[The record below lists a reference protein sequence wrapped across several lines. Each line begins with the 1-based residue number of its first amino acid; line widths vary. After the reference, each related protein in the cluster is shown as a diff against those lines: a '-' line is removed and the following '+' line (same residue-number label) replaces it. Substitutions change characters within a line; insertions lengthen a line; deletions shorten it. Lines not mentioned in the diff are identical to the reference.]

1 MKALLFLISLLAV
14 RTAWSQDIEA
24 LSKLYGSGAYAE
36 LDRQCID
43 LLKTFPDH
51 PEINMLYGRSL
62 ADQEQTV
69 KAIGY
74 LSKAAVSNGP
84 AYVRAWSYA
93 YLGTCYFTID
103 SIEKSRASLLKCVE
117 LNATKNA
124 TGYANRRISYY
135 GFSDH
140 YKDWEVIESKH
151 FRFLFQDSSNV
162 KNKMH
167 FIEERESVFEEL
179 VARFPA
185 TLPGKIDFFVWN
197 STDDGVNQLG
207 ASPGFARPEELLV
220 HCRYNQ
226 TVGHEM
232 THIIVHHSLHPK
244 TKSRL
249 INEGIAVLYDFS
261 SRLKMDI
268 AKLAASSSTEPISIK
283 DMWMRGAAFD
293 ESLLY
298 PVGGAWL
305 GFLETKLSG
314 EGFRQILQNQS
325 YEAYPNR
332 SELESLIAEFES
344 LLNSK

>member
-24 LSKLYGSGAYAE
+24 LSKLYGSGSYAE

-62 ADQEQTV
+62 ADQEQQL

-74 LSKAAVSNGP
+74 LSKAAESNGP
-84 AYVRAWSYA
+84 SYVKAWSYA

-103 SIEKSRASLLKCVE
+103 SIANSRASLLKCVE
-117 LNATKNA
+117 INATKNA
-124 TGYANRRISYY
+124 TGYANRRINYY

-140 YKDWEVIESKH
+140 YKNWEVIESTH
-151 FRFLFQDSSNV
+151 FRLLFQDSSIV
-162 KNKMH
+162 KNKKK
-167 FIEERESVFEEL
+167 FIEERESVFEQL

-207 ASPGFARPEELLV
+207 ASLGFARPEELLV

-226 TVGHEM
+226 TIGHEM
-232 THIIVHHSLHPK
+232 THIIIHQAFHPK

-249 INEGIAVLYDFS
+249 INEGVAVLYDFS
-261 SRLKMDI
+261 GRLKMDD
-268 AKLAASSSTEPISIK
+268 AKAAARNSAEPISIK

-305 GFLETKLSG
+305 GFLETKLSA
-314 EGFRQILQNQS
+314 EVFRQVLQNQS
-325 YEAYPNR
+325 YDAYPNQA
-332 SELESLIAEFES
+332 EIENLMNEFET
-344 LLNSK
+344 LLYSK